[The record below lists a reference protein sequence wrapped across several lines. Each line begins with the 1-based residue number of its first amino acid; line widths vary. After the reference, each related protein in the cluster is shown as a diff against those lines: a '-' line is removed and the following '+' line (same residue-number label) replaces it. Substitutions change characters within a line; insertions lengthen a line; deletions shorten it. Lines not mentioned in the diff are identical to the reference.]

1 MEVREVVAVLVLPLV
16 LDSVKVEMD
25 LEVEVDDEIEVEV
38 EVLALV
44 DVAGFGITLNDIVAP
59 HSDNGV
65 PSTQHP
71 LFVQ

>member
-1 MEVREVVAVLVLPLV
+1 MEIREVVAVLVLPLV
-16 LDSVKVEMD
+16 LDPVNVEED

-44 DVAGFGITLNDIVAP
+44 EVAGFGIMLSDIVAP
-59 HSDNGV
+59 HSANDV
-65 PSTQHP
+65 PSSQHP